1 MSGSKRH
8 SRLALAER
16 LPPGYLLEVSRFP
29 WYDCGMRFLPLRRIL
44 VALVLLTF
52 VGGSWLSAAAEEAPS
67 PCMMAM
73 DACMPM
79 GGDVAKQAPSDRSM
93 PCEKG
98 VPSCAKQL
106 CCLAG
111 AMLLTGAPPSV
122 TLRHSVIRYRV
133 ASPQRDGM
141 SVEPELFP
149 PIAS

>member
-1 MSGSKRH
+1 
-8 SRLALAER
+8 
-16 LPPGYLLEVSRFP
+16 
-29 WYDCGMRFLPLRRIL
+29 MRFLLLRRIL
-44 VALVLLTF
+44 VVLLLLTF
-52 VGGSWLSAAAEEAPS
+52 VGGSWLSAAAQEAPS

-73 DACMPM
+73 NAGMPM
-79 GGDVAKQAPSDRSM
+79 SGNMAKQAPSDRSM
-93 PCEKG
+93 PCEKD

-111 AMLLTGAPPSV
+111 AVLLTGAPASV

-149 PIAS
+149 PIVS